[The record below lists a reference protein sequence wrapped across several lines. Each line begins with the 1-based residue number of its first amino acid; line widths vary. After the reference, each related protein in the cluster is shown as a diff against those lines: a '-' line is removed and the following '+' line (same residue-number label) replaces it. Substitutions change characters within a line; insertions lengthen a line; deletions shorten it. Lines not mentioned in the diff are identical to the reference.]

1 MATLIRGW
9 GFNVGQDFAR
19 AIEDTPIEIVE
30 TRGSTVYGDIAGS
43 PNARLGFM
51 RAARIRVRCDIQ
63 SIRKDTF
70 PL

>member
-19 AIEDTPIEIVE
+19 AIEDTPIKIVE
-30 TRGSTVYGDIAGS
+30 TRGSTVYGDIAGD
-43 PNARLGFM
+43 PNSSHGFM
-51 RAARIRVRCDIQ
+51 RAPRIRVRCAIQ